1 MTNLVLFN
9 TKSMQPYRV
18 VNVKKRRGPL
28 PKKPL
33 VPLAKQM
40 WQDGRPPVV
49 VFNFEYYDKAPGSSE
64 ALLSEAPDSLV
75 ALQRQ
80 VFLSGGIGGDQEL
93 LRALLLSKSLTL
105 LEEVQSGAAAEDNGL
120 FRSLASQLGD
130 VDQHSQV
137 QFTLLQYLHQVT
149 RSTPS

>member
-1 MTNLVLFN
+1 VTNLVLFN

-49 VFNFEYYDKAPGSSE
+49 VFNFEYYPKAPKIAVQHLDQVKPDVAQAQEELEARQFLEKVVETADDDEHGTEKEEEEDDNDETEEEFSE
-64 ALLSEAPDSLV
+64 PK
-75 ALQRQ
+75 
-80 VFLSGGIGGDQEL
+80 
-93 LRALLLSKSLTL
+93 LRPA
-105 LEEVQSGAAAEDNGL
+105 GYDH
-120 FRSLASQLGD
+120 FWR
-130 VDQHSQV
+130 
-137 QFTLLQYLHQVT
+137 
-149 RSTPS
+149 R